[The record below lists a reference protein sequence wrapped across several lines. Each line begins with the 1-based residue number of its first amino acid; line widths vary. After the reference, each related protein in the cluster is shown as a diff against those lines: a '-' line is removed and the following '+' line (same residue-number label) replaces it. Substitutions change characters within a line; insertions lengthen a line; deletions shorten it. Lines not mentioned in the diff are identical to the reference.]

1 VLVLERELGVSAAL
15 AQVLVRRGLGEPA
28 AARAWLAAADE
39 HPLEAF
45 GGMAGAVALILD
57 HVRRGSR
64 ITIHGDYDV
73 DGVCATAIL
82 VNGLRALGAPPDWHL
97 PSRSEDG
104 YGLSAATVDRLA
116 ARGTDLLVT
125 VDCAITAVEEVARAR
140 AAGMDVVVTDHHQP
154 RPGAPPDAPVVH
166 PGLGGYPCPELCAA
180 GVAHKL
186 VLALAAASGPPTRPA
201 PDDMDLVALATVAD
215 CVPLRGENRRLV
227 REGLRALAATRKPGL
242 RALMRSARVDPG
254 ALDARAIGFRLA
266 PRINAAGRLYRADA
280 GLELVLTDD
289 VERAEAIAAEL
300 DAVNGERRHTETRI
314 LFEAEAQVAATGEA
328 PAYVLAGDGW
338 HPGVIGIVASRIAER
353 HHRPV
358 LMIALPTADGDGACD
373 QGTGSG
379 RSIPGFDL
387 LGALDACAGHLL
399 RHGGHRAAAGCTV
412 ARASVE
418 ALRAAFT
425 AHAAAVLT
433 PEDLV
438 PVERVDAVVAGDE
451 LGIDLAEE
459 LERLAPFGMGN
470 PDVSLLV
477 PAARLAD
484 ARAMGEGK
492 HVRFTVESG
501 STRARAVAFGSGRLP
516 DGHEGPLDATFTL
529 ERNEWAGAVEPR
541 LVLRHASP
549 PRPGPVRVIGE
560 RDDFA
565 TEVLA
570 VLSEAP
576 AAERAEQLA
585 ATAGQPAAT
594 AGDPPAR
601 RVRDRLG
608 GGIAG
613 TVAALLASGEPML
626 VACADSTARARHLD
640 GRLGGFALCSW
651 AALEREPALA
661 EPFVHVVAIDPPLG
675 IRPHELP
682 GAGMVHLAWGA
693 PETRFALAIAERDL
707 DLRPALAALYR
718 ALRDG
723 RGADARSLE
732 AALRGPGPVSRPAAL
747 AGRLLRVLDE
757 LGLVD
762 VDVAAFTARLCPAA
776 PTQLERSA
784 TFRQA
789 TARLA
794 EARRRLSAPAV
805 PAAPAGAR
813 DAA

>member
-1 VLVLERELGVSAAL
+1 MLALERELGVSSAL

-82 VNGLRALGAPPDWHL
+82 VNGLRALGATPDWHL

-154 RPGAPPDAPVVH
+154 RPGALPDAPIVH

-186 VLALAAASGPPTRPA
+186 VLALAAAGGAAA
-201 PDDMDLVALATVAD
+201 PDDLDLVALATVAD

-289 VERAEAIAAEL
+289 GERAEAIAAEL

-358 LMIALPTADGDGACD
+358 LMIALPAADTDGAGD

-412 ARASVE
+412 ARGSVE

-425 AHAAAVLT
+425 AHAAAVLS

-438 PVERVDAVVAGDE
+438 PAERVDAVVAGDE
-451 LGIDLAEE
+451 LGIGLAEE

-501 STRARAVAFGSGRLP
+501 GTRARAVAFGSGRLP

-541 LVLRHASP
+541 LVLRHACP
-549 PRPGPVRVIGE
+549 PQPGPVRVLGE
-560 RDDFA
+560 PDDFA
-565 TEVLA
+565 AA
-570 VLSEAP
+570 V
-576 AAERAEQLA
+576 
-585 ATAGQPAAT
+585 
-594 AGDPPAR
+594 
-601 RVRDRLG
+601 
-608 GGIAG
+608 
-613 TVAALLASGEPML
+613 
-626 VACADSTARARHLD
+626 
-640 GRLGGFALCSW
+640 
-651 AALEREPALA
+651 
-661 EPFVHVVAIDPPLG
+661 
-675 IRPHELP
+675 
-682 GAGMVHLAWGA
+682 
-693 PETRFALAIAERDL
+693 
-707 DLRPALAALYR
+707 LAALSGAPAR
-718 ALRDG
+718 AASPAERPVGGG
-723 RGADARSLE
+723 RR
-732 AALRGPGPVSRPAAL
+732 PG
-747 AGRLLRVLDE
+747 G
-757 LGLVD
+757 
-762 VDVAAFTARLCPAA
+762 
-776 PTQLERSA
+776 
-784 TFRQA
+784 
-789 TARLA
+789 
-794 EARRRLSAPAV
+794 ARRA
-805 PAAPAGAR
+805 
-813 DAA
+813 